1 MREKIKKKGEY
12 GYFSWEK
19 RKRAAVT
26 LGMFLLLAALFVTGY
41 VKTGGRKNLFTLVTI
56 LGCLPACKALV
67 GWLMMLPRKS
77 MERECYDRIKGRAG
91 PLAMV
96 YDLYFTTYEKN
107 ALVDAL
113 AIDGETVA
121 GFCSHRQEHRIFIE
135 GHIQD
140 ALKKG
145 GCPAVVRLFEEPQ
158 AFMRKLDAMNKSG
171 GPSVPAQTEKIQ
183 KIRRTI
189 LAIAL

>member
-1 MREKIKKKGEY
+1 MKKKRKKKGEY

-19 RKRAAVT
+19 KKRAAVT

-56 LGCLPACKALV
+56 LGCLPACKQLV
-67 GWLMMLPRKS
+67 AWLMMLPRRS
-77 MERECYDRIKGRAG
+77 MERESYDRIKKRAG
-91 PLAMV
+91 RLPML

-121 GFCSHRQEHRIFIE
+121 GFCSRTQEHRIFIQ

-140 ALKKG
+140 MLKKS
-145 GCPAVVRLFEEPQ
+145 GCPATVRLFEEPQ
-158 AFMRKLDAMNKSG
+158 AFMRRLDAMNGSD
-171 GPSVPAQTEKIQ
+171 GPSAQAEKIQ
-183 KIRRTI
+183 KIRRAI